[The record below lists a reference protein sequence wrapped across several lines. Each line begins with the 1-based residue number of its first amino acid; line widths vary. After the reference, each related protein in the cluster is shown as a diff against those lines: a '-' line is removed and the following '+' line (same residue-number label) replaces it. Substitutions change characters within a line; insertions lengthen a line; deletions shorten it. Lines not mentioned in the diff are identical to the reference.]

1 MSLLKGLNALFF
13 MKKIDY
19 SKLSTN
25 IELFA
30 KQVVEGFITGKHKSP
45 YHGFSVEFA
54 EHRLYNSGESTKH
67 IDWKL
72 YARTD
77 KLFNK
82 RYEEETNLRCQ
93 LVIDASSSMYYP
105 ITKNPTLEKP
115 NKLFFSIYASAVLIN
130 ILKKQRDAVGL
141 SVYTN
146 KIETHTPCKTTH
158 RHHRIIYNELDNLL
172 AVNAIEESKLTNSSD
187 VLHQISELLH
197 KRSLV
202 MIFTDLIHPEKTLEE
217 QFEAYKHLKYNQ
229 HEVVLFYLHEP
240 ETEKEL
246 KFENRPYKFIDLESK
261 EELKI
266 NPKLYKDKYQKHKNN
281 YLKELKLK
289 CFQYKIDLIEV
300 DINKGFDTILSSYL
314 LKRQKMF

>member
-1 MSLLKGLNALFF
+1 MTKL
-13 MKKIDY
+13 DY

-30 KQVVEGFITGKHKSP
+30 KEVVEGFITGKHKSP

-54 EHRLYNSGESTKH
+54 EHRLYNTGESTKH

-93 LVIDASSSMYYP
+93 LIIDASSSMYYP
-105 ITKNPTLEKP
+105 ILKHPTLENP
-115 NKLFFSIYASAVLIN
+115 NKLLFSIYASAVMIN
-130 ILKKQRDAVGL
+130 LLKKQRDAVGL
-141 SVYTN
+141 SVFTD
-146 KIETHTPCKTTH
+146 KLEVHTPSKTTQ
-158 RHHRIIYNELDNLL
+158 RHHRILYNELDELL
-172 AVNAIEESKLTNSSD
+172 STDAIAESKLTDSSD

-202 MIFTDLIHPEKTLEE
+202 MIFTDFIHPYKTLEE
-217 QFEAYKHLKYNQ
+217 QFEAYKHLKYNK

-240 ETEKEL
+240 QTEKDLEFDN
-246 KFENRPYKFIDLESK
+246 KPYKFIDLESG
-261 EELKI
+261 EELKL
-266 NPKLYKDKYQKHKNN
+266 NPHLYKKQYQNQVKYH
-281 YLKELKLK
+281 LKELKLK

-300 DINKGFDTILSSYL
+300 DIKKGFDTILNSYL
-314 LKRQKMF
+314 LKRQKIF